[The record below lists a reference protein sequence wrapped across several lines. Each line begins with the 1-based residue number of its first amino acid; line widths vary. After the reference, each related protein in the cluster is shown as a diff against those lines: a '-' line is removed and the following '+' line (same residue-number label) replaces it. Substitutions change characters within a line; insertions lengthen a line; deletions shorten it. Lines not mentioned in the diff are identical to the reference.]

1 MLKLQYFGHL
11 LWRADSLEM
20 TWCWK
25 DWRQEEKGATED
37 KMVER
42 HHQLNG
48 HESEQTPGDSKGQ
61 ESLACCRPWGC
72 KEVGVTYWLS
82 NNKAFSNWRL
92 LSDAPSDLDGQCMR
106 KCRQITTSQKNRLW
120 DCMWTH
126 GRGET
131 ANQVCLLGNMDETAY
146 SYKCN
151 QRKLPS
157 KIKTNRGLPLTWAR
171 RSRGKEYCLKLYK
184 DLDNIPVISGQKRES
199 WLLWSFWANINT
211 G

>member
-1 MLKLQYFGHL
+1 MRWSDG
-11 LWRADSLEM
+11 M
-20 TWCWK
+20 
-25 DWRQEEKGATED
+25 
-37 KMVER
+37 R

-131 ANQVCLLGNMDETAY
+131 ANQVCLLGNTDETAY

-151 QRKLPS
+151 QKKKTPQQDQDKQRSPVNLS
-157 KIKTNRGLPLTWAR
+157 KAF
-171 RSRGKEYCLKLYK
+171 SRQGILSQIIQRLGQYTSNKWPKEGILAF
-184 DLDNIPVISGQKRES
+184 VIVLSKH
-199 WLLWSFWANINT
+199 
-211 G
+211 